1 MRRRG
6 ALRPME
12 GLRIYNDLATNTRVS
27 PKATWSNLNPA
38 RTSSRS
44 PARVVVMAAQVEP
57 SGRLG
62 RPTNKNSA
70 PTRTHGDPQDVTRGN
85 ITVVNVPLN
94 LQRAPGSSDCP
105 PNPNG
110 IIGHSLKQSP
120 DPRRDR
126 GSDRDAR
133 TSVPRRL
140 FMPTLSLTFCLV
152 SATQNTASHERACGQ
167 SAAVR
172 STSTSWPENPSRVTP
187 RSVLAVVNAD
197 PMTERVS
204 WRQAAA
210 RTELSSLTT

>member
-85 ITVVNVPLN
+85 ITVLNVPLN
-94 LQRAPGSSDCP
+94 LQCAPGKFRLSAKP
-105 PNPNG
+105 QRHHRP
-110 IIGHSLKQSP
+110 LAQ
-120 DPRRDR
+120 
-126 GSDRDAR
+126 A
-133 TSVPRRL
+133 VP
-140 FMPTLSLTFCLV
+140 
-152 SATQNTASHERACGQ
+152 
-167 SAAVR
+167 
-172 STSTSWPENPSRVTP
+172 
-187 RSVLAVVNAD
+187 
-197 PMTERVS
+197 
-204 WRQAAA
+204 
-210 RTELSSLTT
+210 